1 MTWPT
6 ALPAAVL
13 RVLRGAAGRRVLQ
26 LGLLVAGLFAAG
38 FLCGE
43 QAHAA
48 GGPPAPATATVRL
61 PHPAAPSI
69 ADPGAATGPLVAAGP
84 RVTTALSGVTGQLG
98 DTGSLRGGRLPGD
111 AG

>member
-84 RVTTALSGVTGQLG
+84 
-98 DTGSLRGGRLPGD
+98 
-111 AG
+111 